1 MKKLQVLCAIC
12 DIRNISEKILESY
25 NEISVNAATV
35 ISSPAA
41 NERMAGYQVQ
51 MNAANILC
59 VPEDVELKSV
69 NGSLELKGGEL
80 DRPTFLHVNGS
91 LELGEGAADSLK
103 HVTGIQVNGK
113 ITYPAS
119 LEGLLPPMQV
129 NGATET
135 YPSGAIRMRPNGIV
149 DRMFL
154 LRAKKA
160 DYYSQSRV
168 LLLDENLDLSPLVE
182 KGLHF
187 LTPRAYV
194 ASSLLA
200 SSLPLFQDD
209 TDIVEVPDGCALL
222 EGEVELTD
230 KVIRKHGTKLFLS
243 GSLSVHKEGKDALE
257 ALDYLRVLGETTLY
271 SPTLLPLLDQSE
283 FHGKNPLIVRGIQIS
298 EKAHFTVDSRLLKKN
313 QEGVT
318 VTDCG
323 TVKLAE
329 DITAEQIE
337 ELLHFSD
344 CGIIQCS
351 PLQKDAVELVSQDVG
366 CVDDG
371 SDTDENSL
379 KDILK
384 SVMKPD
390 PDTKTIRTAKYTF

>member
-1 MKKLQVLCAIC
+1 MKKLQVNCATC
-12 DIRNISEKILESY
+12 DMRNISEKILESY
-25 NEISVNAATV
+25 KEISVNAATI

-51 MNAANILC
+51 MNAANILS

-69 NGSLELKGGEL
+69 NGSLEIKSGEL

-103 HVTGIQVNGK
+103 NVTGIQVNGK
-113 ITYPAS
+113 ITYPSS
-119 LEGLLPPMQV
+119 LERLLPPLHV
-129 NGATET
+129 NGTIET
-135 YPSGAIRMRPNGIV
+135 YPSGAIRMTPDGIV

-154 LRAKKA
+154 LRARKA
-160 DYYSQSRV
+160 DYYARNQV
-168 LLLDENLDLSPLVE
+168 LLLDEKLDLSSLAE

-187 LTPRAYV
+187 LTPKAYV
-194 ASSLLA
+194 ASSLLPSA
-200 SSLPLFQDD
+200 LPLFQDD
-209 TDIVEVPDGCALL
+209 TEILEVPDGCSFLT
-222 EGEVELTD
+222 GDVELTD
-230 KVIRKHGTKLFLS
+230 KVIRRHGTKLFLS
-243 GSLSVHKEGKDALE
+243 GRLFVHKEGKNALE
-257 ALDYLRVLGETTLY
+257 SLDYLRVLGETTLFD
-271 SPTLLPLLDQSE
+271 PTLLPLLDQTE
-283 FHGKNPLIVRGIQIS
+283 FYGKEPLIIRGIVIS
-298 EKAHFTVDSRLLKKN
+298 EKDRFTVDSNLLSKN
-313 QEGVT
+313 PEGIT
-318 VTDCG
+318 VTDCA
-323 TVKLAE
+323 TVRLAE

-371 SDTDENSL
+371 SEASENPI
-379 KDILK
+379 KGILR
-384 SVMKPD
+384 SALMPD